1 MKALKNLGYALA
13 LVMLA
18 LALVALYLPSSVA
31 VERRLTIAAAP
42 ETLFPLLDGAEAFAR
57 WSPWLLPGSGVRPIL
72 GGPANGVG
80 SSLRWEGSAFPVGSG
95 HYEVTEI
102 DAQRRVELLL
112 HLPLLGKTHASLE
125 LYAASAPGST
135 EIAWRLYDEVGFN
148 LPRRLLW
155 LLADLTL
162 GPQLERG
169 LDNLRV
175 LAGSR

>member
-13 LVMLA
+13 LVVLA
-18 LALVALYLPSSVA
+18 LALVGLYLPSSVS

-42 ETLFPLLDGAEAFAR
+42 EALFPLLDGAPAFAR
-57 WSPWLLPGSGVRPIL
+57 WSPWLIPGSGVRQTL
-72 GGPANGVG
+72 GGPASGVG
-80 SSLRWEGSAFPVGSG
+80 SSLQWEGGVFPMGSG
-95 HYEVTEI
+95 RYEVTEI
-102 DAQRRVELLL
+102 DAQHRVGLRL

-135 EIAWRLYDEVGFN
+135 EIAWRLDDEVGFN

-155 LLADLTL
+155 LLADLAL

-169 LDNLRV
+169 LDNLRA
-175 LAGSR
+175 LAASR